1 MSSRWSKDLT
11 EIEKEDYRN
20 RYRESKNQWYLKHRQ
35 ECINKAKLW
44 KQLNPE
50 ALSKIRRKENL
61 KNKYNF
67 SQKEFVELYYVQEGK
82 CAICEKELLF
92 KGCGKERYKV
102 ANIDHCHKINQVRGL
117 LCTSCN
123 KGLGQFYDQPSLLV
137 KASEYLRKFN
147 QKCLN

>member
-20 RYRESKNQWYLKHRQ
+20 RY
-35 ECINKAKLW
+35 
-44 KQLNPE
+44 
-50 ALSKIRRKENL
+50 
-61 KNKYNF
+61 
-67 SQKEFVELYYVQEGK
+67 
-82 CAICEKELLF
+82 